1 MPPPSP
7 DLGPPQE
14 DLPLRH
20 RQSRVYDAEKIRR
33 EFIKSQVPLAPP
45 DSETPIPDEAPQ
57 QVDTASSGAALQE
70 YLRSLNQE
78 QLDQVLNEVL
88 TEVRTRESEQMKR
101 DVLTHSQKLRL
112 RRESD

>member
-1 MPPPSP
+1 MPLPSP
-7 DLGPPQE
+7 DEVPLQE
-14 DLPLRH
+14 DLPLRN
-20 RQSRVYDAEKIRR
+20 RQSRVYDAEKIRQ
-33 EFIKSQVPLAPP
+33 EFIQSQVPSAPP
-45 DSETPIPDEAPQ
+45 DCETPTPDEAPQ
-57 QVDTASSGAALQE
+57 QVDTVSSGAALQE
-70 YLRSLNQE
+70 YLRSLSQE